1 MKLLFGIPWLALAAF
16 FLASTLPE
24 APTGFDNKTNGLVD
38 DATHTADQAKFDE
51 IEQISDGLGP
61 LYNAQSCRE
70 CHQNPTSGGSSQ
82 VNELRVGHLG
92 PHGEFVSPEI
102 PINRGAE
109 IIKGRNLVND
119 RAICPNAAF
128 PSTEIQERVPDSEKI
143 RTFRVSV
150 NLLGD
155 GFVEAVPDQ
164 TFLDLAKEQCKKHHH
179 KICGQVLYVPIVEA
193 PGETAVGRF
202 GWKDQHASLL
212 SFSGDAYLNEMG
224 ITNRLQPDEV
234 TNLCN
239 TVSEPNDT
247 PGPDGLADIDHF
259 ARFIRATEAP
269 ARDAQLAQTSKARLG
284 AELFDK
290 VGCDNCHVQTLTT
303 APAGTK
309 INGGTFTI
317 PPALGDKQ
325 FHPYGDFLLHNVGT
339 GDGIVQ
345 SMTEHYGKKMY
356 SYTWK
361 NLSIPEYNNTANK
374 IRTAPLWGVRMHSRL
389 MHDGASVTLLD
400 AILRHRDE
408 AEEAAEKFERLK
420 PAEKEALLEFLKSL

>member
-1 MKLLFGIPWLALAAF
+1 MKFLVGLSLLAVSLF
-16 FLASTLPE
+16 FFAPPFPE

-61 LYNAQSCRE
+61 VYNAQSCRE
-70 CHQNPTSGGSSQ
+70 CHQNPTSGASSQ
-82 VNELRVGHLG
+82 VTELRVGHSG
-92 PHGEFVSPEI
+92 PHGEFVNPEI
-102 PINRGAE
+102 PIAHGTE
-109 IIKGRNLVND
+109 IIKGRSLVND

-143 RTFRVSV
+143 RTFRVSL

-164 TFLDLAKEQCKKHHH
+164 TFVDLAKDQCKRNHS

-193 PGETAVGRF
+193 PGQTGVGRF

-269 ARDAQLAQTSKARLG
+269 ARDAQLAQTPQARLG

-290 VGCDNCHVQTLTT
+290 VGCDICHVQTLTT
-303 APAGTK
+303 APEGTK

-317 PPALGDKQ
+317 TAALGQKQ

-345 SMTEHYGKKMY
+345 SMTEHYGKNMY
-356 SYTWK
+356 KITWK
-361 NLSIPEYNNTANK
+361 NLSIPEFNNTANK
-374 IRTAPLWGVRMHSRL
+374 IRTAPLWGVRLHSRL

-400 AILRHRDE
+400 AILRHRG
-408 AEEAAEKFERLK
+408 AAEHVADKFERLK
-420 PAEKEALLEFLKSL
+420 PAEKEALLEFLRSL

>member
-1 MKLLFGIPWLALAAF
+1 MKLLFGIPLLALALYVF
-16 FLASTLPE
+16 ASTLPE

-38 DATHTADQAKFDE
+38 DATHAADQTKFDE
-51 IEQISDGLGP
+51 IENIADGLGP

-82 VNELRVGHLG
+82 ISELRVGHNDPKG
-92 PHGEFVSPEI
+92 KFHDPEI
-102 PINRGAE
+102 SINRGAE
-109 IIKGRNLVND
+109 LIKGRNLVND
-119 RAICPNAAF
+119 RAICPNATF
-128 PSTEIQERVPDSEKI
+128 PGTEIQEHVPDSENI
-143 RTFRVSV
+143 RTFRVSL

-164 TFLDLAKEQCKKHHH
+164 TFVELAKEQCKKNHN

-193 PGETAVGRF
+193 PGTTGVGRF

-239 TVSEPNDT
+239 TVSEPNNT
-247 PGPDGLADIDHF
+247 PGPDGLADVDHF

-269 ARDAQLAQTSKARLG
+269 ARDDQLATTAEARQG
-284 AELFDK
+284 AQLFDK
-290 VGCDNCHVQTLTT
+290 VGCDQCHVQTLTT

-317 PPALGDKQ
+317 PDALGGKQ

-356 SYTWK
+356 QITWR
-361 NLSIPEYNNTANK
+361 NLSIPAYESTANK
-374 IRTAPLWGVRMHSRL
+374 IRTAPLWGLRMHSRL

-400 AILRHRDE
+400 AILRHRGE
-408 AEEAAEKFERLK
+408 AEHVADKFERLK
-420 PAEKEALLEFLKSL
+420 PSEKEALLEFLRSL